1 MWSQVYTFGLKGF
14 GKLQWT
20 FPWEISSRHG
30 LELLGQN
37 RIHSNLPG
45 LKFSLALNQLQVEGQ
60 DSVGRDSYL
69 ISNLAKL
76 FLFFRTMPQRSHIQ
90 IFSNTQKDFCNRL
103 HGIFFPSFLSLSS
116 QMNLRF
122 IIPVSSGWWIDA
134 EQWEKIHRQL
144 VPGGNLYSLLKLKVN
159 PFSNNNKK
167 KKYFVPSTSYIQE
180 SNWCW
185 VPWRIALMW
194 FYPSCALLFM
204 ETMSYPELMASVKGK
219 RQGGSGGRGLN
230 RTWRENRLDAGN
242 LLGIPGLP
250 PFPWAHPL
258 ARSSITDLACKRGNT
273 MPALSISR
281 EDNTCKVNTQIHKIL
296 GTVKMDFS
304 RVLLSASIWGIW
316 NKICLDNPTP
326 LQS

>member
-1 MWSQVYTFGLKGF
+1 
-14 GKLQWT
+14 
-20 FPWEISSRHG
+20 
-30 LELLGQN
+30 
-37 RIHSNLPG
+37 
-45 LKFSLALNQLQVEGQ
+45 
-60 DSVGRDSYL
+60 
-69 ISNLAKL
+69 
-76 FLFFRTMPQRSHIQ
+76 
-90 IFSNTQKDFCNRL
+90 
-103 HGIFFPSFLSLSS
+103 
-116 QMNLRF
+116 MNLCF
-122 IIPVSSGWWIDA
+122 IISVSSGWWIDA
-134 EQWEKIHRQL
+134 ERWEKNSPSTCTRRE
-144 VPGGNLYSLLKLKVN
+144 SLLSTEVKGKS
-159 PFSNNNKK
+159 FIQQQQEK

-219 RQGGSGGRGLN
+219 RWGGPGGRGLN

-242 LLGIPGLP
+242 LLGISGLP

-304 RVLLSASIWGIW
+304 WVLLSASIWGIW

>member
-1 MWSQVYTFGLKGF
+1 MHLDWKVLESCNGLS
-14 GKLQWT
+14 
-20 FPWEISSRHG
+20 PEISSRHG

-45 LKFSLALNQLQVEGQ
+45 LEFSLALNQLQVEGQ

-167 KKYFVPSTSYIQE
+167 KKILCAQYFIHPRKQ
-180 SNWCW
+180 
-185 VPWRIALMW
+185 LMRG
-194 FYPSCALLFM
+194 PLENGTNVILSKLC
-204 ETMSYPELMASVKGK
+204 SVVYGDNVISRADGLSKRKEAGRVGGK
-219 RQGGSGGRGLN
+219 R
-230 RTWRENRLDAGN
+230 TE
-242 LLGIPGLP
+242 
-250 PFPWAHPL
+250 
-258 ARSSITDLACKRGNT
+258 
-273 MPALSISR
+273 
-281 EDNTCKVNTQIHKIL
+281 
-296 GTVKMDFS
+296 
-304 RVLLSASIWGIW
+304 
-316 NKICLDNPTP
+316 
-326 LQS
+326 